1 MIDPEFSMK
10 NGEKPG
16 TVIGTFNA
24 RDVNFVI
31 DYLADI
37 VQEKQLPP
45 KVLIVHRFTQNMVT
59 QVSQIKPRP
68 EVQVVMVMDGWG
80 SKDLKRGTYQHI
92 IEPEPVQFTWVSNC
106 FTK

>member
-1 MIDPEFSMK
+1 MK

-37 VQEKQLPP
+37 VQRKQLPP

-59 QVSQIKPRP
+59 QVT
-68 EVQVVMVMDGWG
+68 D
-80 SKDLKRGTYQHI
+80 
-92 IEPEPVQFTWVSNC
+92 
-106 FTK
+106 